1 MEKNILKKT
10 QGFIKKQMK
19 RTIGMGGRNK

>member
-1 MEKNILKKT
+1 MEKIFKKT

-19 RTIGMGGRNK
+19 RRIGMGNRDK